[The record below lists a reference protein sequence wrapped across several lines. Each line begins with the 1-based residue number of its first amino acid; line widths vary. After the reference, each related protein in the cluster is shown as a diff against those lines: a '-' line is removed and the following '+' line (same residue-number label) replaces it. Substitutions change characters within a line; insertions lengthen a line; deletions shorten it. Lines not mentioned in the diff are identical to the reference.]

1 MLLLP
6 NTKEN
11 RAIAS
16 VAATMAI
23 EGMPLSYRDVI
34 DMMRVMRG
42 ETTTEQLRRDLIAQ
56 LRSGKLKEPAS
67 RTPRRAPELLA
78 AMQDAPAS

>member
-56 LRSGKLKEPAS
+56 IRSGKLKEPA
-67 RTPRRAPELLA
+67 RRDA
-78 AMQDAPAS
+78 QDAKGQTS

>member
-1 MLLLP
+1 MLLP

-42 ETTTEQLRRDLIAQ
+42 ETTTAQLRRDLIAQ
-56 LRSGKLKEPAS
+56 LRSGKLKEPA
-67 RTPRRAPELLA
+67 RRDA
-78 AMQDAPAS
+78 QDAKGQTR